1 MNAEMN
7 TLQLSHQQRGLVGA
21 LICIC
26 ANTLI
31 SFALNVQKLA
41 HIKTQEHEENDEE
54 ARRGR
59 SQPAN
64 RRSGSRSGQYGSIGE
79 ERDEGEGTEQHN
91 SGPNTK
97 FLRSGLFWWG
107 LSLMVLGEGG
117 NFICE

>member
-1 MNAEMN
+1 M
-7 TLQLSHQQRGLVGA
+7 GA

-41 HIKTQEHEENDEE
+41 HIKTQEHEEHDEE

-59 SQPAN
+59 SSEGN
-64 RRSGSRSGQYGSIGE
+64 HRSGPTSGQYSTIGE
-79 ERDEGEGTEQHN
+79 EGEGDESPQQS
-91 SGPNTK
+91 SGPSTK